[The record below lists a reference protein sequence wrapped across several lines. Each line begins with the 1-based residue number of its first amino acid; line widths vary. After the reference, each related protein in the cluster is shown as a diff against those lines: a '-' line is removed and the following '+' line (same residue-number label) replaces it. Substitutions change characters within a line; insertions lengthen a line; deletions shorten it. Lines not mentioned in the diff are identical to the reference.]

1 MKIKYFSYILMTD
14 KENRHELD
22 MYFDTYFVDMS
33 YEVLGDVTEDDK
45 IDAYGEIYDEAVI
58 SDDQGYKIRFYVEER
73 QVKSVEQKL
82 KKKPNFIFV
91 DKSEIY
97 FEAEDFL
104 NAFHDIVNLTDNC
117 FISTT
122 ADKGDED
129 ENRMQIILE
138 AKSAFGTGTHDST
151 KLAAIL
157 IEKYVSEESQV
168 IDIGCGTGIL
178 AVLAAKR
185 GANHVLAVD
194 QDPVAIAEAI
204 CVMENNDVADI
215 VTLKQNNLLQ
225 GISIKEYNII
235 VANLSYQIYVKLFPQ
250 LFGKI
255 NETQVCIFSGIMQK
269 EKSTFEKLI
278 AKYHGKIIE
287 ECESDDWCSFVVKL
301 TKR

>member
-1 MKIKYFSYILMTD
+1 MKIKYFSYILMVD

-45 IDAYGEIYDEAVI
+45 IDEYGEIYDETVI
-58 SDDQGYKIRFYVEER
+58 SEEQGYRIRFYVEER

-82 KKKPNFIFV
+82 KKKPDFIFV
-91 DKSEIY
+91 DTSEIY

-104 NAFHDIVNLTDNC
+104 NAFHDIINLTDNC

-122 ADKGDED
+122 ADKGDETED
-129 ENRMQIILE
+129 RMQIILE

-157 IEKYVSEESQV
+157 IEKYVIGESHV

-185 GANHVLAVD
+185 GAQHVLAVD

-215 VTLKQNNLLQ
+215 VTLKQNNLIQ

-250 LFGKI
+250 LFGKM
-255 NETQVCIFSGIMQK
+255 NETQLCIFSGIMQK

-287 ECESDDWCSFVVKL
+287 ECETDDWCSFVVKL
-301 TKR
+301 AKR